1 MKKRL
6 AALLLLLALCLGLA
20 VPAFGAEGFA
30 DEYYR
35 LYDQADVLSDQEEA
49 DLLTRLDELSERL
62 RFDLV
67 IITME
72 DLSGSS
78 PRNYAD
84 DLFDQCRYG
93 YGSGRDG
100 ALLLFST
107 RERDWY
113 ISTHGYGI
121 TALTD
126 YGIEYIGE
134 QMKPDLAKD
143 EYAAACGV
151 FLSLCEDFV
160 NRAREGQPFDRASQP
175 KGPLAVMWIFI
186 SLGLGLVIALI
197 VVGVMKGKLK
207 TVRSQAGADSYVR
220 KGSMNLTVRQDL
232 FLYRTVDRRER
243 PKENSSSGGSSTHT
257 SSSGEVH
264 GGGGGKY

>member
-6 AALLLLLALCLGLA
+6 AACLLLLALCLGLA
-20 VPAFGAEGFA
+20 VPAWGAEGFA

-49 DLLTRLDELSERL
+49 DLLARLDELSERL

-72 DLSGSS
+72 DLDGAS

-84 DLFDQCRYG
+84 DLYDQCRYG

-134 QMKPDLAKD
+134 QMKPDLAED
-143 EYAAACGV
+143 AYAAACGV
-151 FLSLCEDFV
+151 FLNLCEDFV
-160 NRAREGQPFDRASQP
+160 NRAREGQPFDRDAQP
-175 KGPLAVMWIFI
+175 RGPLSALWIFV
-186 SLGLGLVIALI
+186 SLGLGLMIALI
-197 VVGVMKGKLK
+197 AVGVMKGKLK
-207 TVRSQAGADSYVR
+207 SVRPQAGAGSYVR
-220 KGSMNLTVRQDL
+220 AGSLNLAVSQDL

-243 PKENSSSGGSSTHT
+243 PKENSSGGSSTHT